1 MGPEGGSRLERSG
14 HRRPRLGLRRA
25 PPRPSRPAHRLPVGA
40 AHRPRPRR
48 PPPAGPARRLRRP
61 DRHRRRGRAPGRPDR
76 RPRRAAAG
84 AAQPDPRPAAA
95 HLRHR
100 HRPGPARPPGPRRR
114 PAAGRAAAPPRRRAH
129 RRAGLVRHPPRPARR
144 GAARPRVRTA
154 LRALSSPGA
163 TAVGAARAAGL
174 SERQLRRLL
183 LDHTGLGPRALQRV
197 ARLQRFLR
205 AADTGPDR
213 PLADLALIA
222 GYADQPH
229 LTREVRRMSG
239 LTPAALFTE
248 RAAAEHAAADPARD
262 RPREEPAPG
271 R

>member
-1 MGPEGGSRLERSG
+1 MNEADTGGRASVYAEHRPGHPDPLIACRWEQRIGPAPGGHPQRV
-14 HRRPRLGLRRA
+14 
-25 PPRPSRPAHRLPVGA
+25 LPDACADLIVTDGGA
-40 AHRPRPRR
+40 AHLAGPTADPAVPLLAPRSLIRGLRLRTSAIGTALGLPARLVRGGDLPLDALLPRPDAERI
-48 PPPAGPARRLRRP
+48 AEQVWSGTRP
-61 DRHRRRGRAPGRPDR
+61 DLPG
-76 RPRRAAAG
+76 
-84 AAQPDPRPAAA
+84 
-95 HLRHR
+95 
-100 HRPGPARPPGPRRR
+100 
-114 PAAGRAAAPPRRRAH
+114 AAPPD
-129 RRAGLVRHPPRPARR
+129 
-144 GAARPRVRTA
+144 PRVRTA

-248 RAAAEHAAADPARD
+248 RAAAERAAAEHAAADPARD